1 MSTSTIAAGL
11 LAALV
16 VYVYTAHRKV
26 GAFSAHPASHML
38 TLLSGPLQLAHIP
51 TVGGPSWPLLSYISA
66 VRYFK
71 HASEMYAQGSQ
82 RVRLRVACT
91 DEILNLDP
99 WPVPRFQG
107 RTHGPLAGCVAA
119 TRLVYASRNAGS
131 QSSSPAASL
140 RASWRRFPT
149 KLCPS
154 TRQRTRCGSTSLR
167 ARHISDASSSS
178 SLKVS

>member
-16 VYVYTAHRKV
+16 VYVYTAHSKV
-26 GAFSAHPASHML
+26 GAVSAHPGNLL
-38 TLLSGPLQLAHIP
+38 TLLLGSPQLAHIP
-51 TVGGPSWPLLSYISA
+51 TVGGPSWPLLSYIGA

-82 RVRLRVACT
+82 RVRLRVAYT
-91 DEILNLDP
+91 DEVLTLDP
-99 WPVPRFQG
+99 WPVPRIQG

-140 RASWRRFPT
+140 RASWRPSPT
-149 KLCPS
+149 TSCRS
-154 TRQRTRCGSTSLR
+154 TRRLTRCGSNH
-167 ARHISDASSSS
+167 AHASRR
-178 SLKVS
+178 